1 MKRPYLGAI
10 VGVCLA
16 LCLGADS
23 QIASKLHF
31 PQIGFSIAPLKVD
44 TRGATFTAVEMLM
57 PPTANFAANVN
68 VQLQAYA
75 DSMDNYIALSKQQMD
90 QMKLQMIK
98 FDKPAADTCVFEYN
112 GQMGEN
118 KVHFY
123 GKGILKSGTVFL
135 ATATTT
141 EDQWAS
147 VSDNFKACVDS
158 LQLDSSNAAQP

>member
-1 MKRPYLGAI
+1 MKRSYLSAVLGF
-10 VGVCLA
+10 CLA

-23 QIASKLHF
+23 QIPSRLHF

-44 TRGATFTAVEMLM
+44 AKGVTFTAVELFT
-57 PPTANFAANVN
+57 PPSGNFAANVN
-68 VQLQAYA
+68 VQVQAYA
-75 DSMDNYIALSKQQMD
+75 DSMDNYIALSKQQLD
-90 QMKLQMIK
+90 QMKLQVIK
-98 FDKPAADTCVFEYN
+98 FDKPAPDTCVFEYN
-112 GQMGEN
+112 GQMGEQ

-147 VSDNFKACVDS
+147 VSDNFKACVES
-158 LQLDSSNAAQP
+158 LQLDAADAAQP